1 MLIIIYV
8 IYIILK
14 QVFSNID
21 KYISIYG
28 IHIVGLIDIENKLE
42 NEKKFIHVAKTLA
55 KILDYNETKTIY
67 DNNILNSILSKNS
80 YIILYTD
87 DVSINTISTT
97 YFNSSKHSNN
107 IYIKYSDINTSYI
120 YTKHISETNKYDIT
134 FRKNYR
140 TINSFIYIY
149 ISTYI

>member
-1 MLIIIYV
+1 MKIFLIDIKGFDYTLNLYSTHLYNSNNNLCNLYYTETGI
-8 IYIILK
+8 
-14 QVFSNID
+14 SNID

-28 IHIVGLIDIENKLE
+28 IHIVGLKDNTNKLI

-87 DVSINTISTT
+87 DVYNK
-97 YFNSSKHSNN
+97 YN
-107 IYIKYSDINTSYI
+107 IYHLFYI
-120 YTKHISETNKYDIT
+120 I
-134 FRKNYR
+134 
-140 TINSFIYIY
+140 
-149 ISTYI
+149 